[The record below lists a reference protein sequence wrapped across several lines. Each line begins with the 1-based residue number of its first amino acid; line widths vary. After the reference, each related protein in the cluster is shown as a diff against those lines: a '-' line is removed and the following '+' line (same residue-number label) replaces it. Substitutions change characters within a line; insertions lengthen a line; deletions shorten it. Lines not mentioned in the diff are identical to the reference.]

1 MFRNIRERREAFRAA
16 TDELR
21 QQIDMAAQ
29 RFEPARLI
37 VHQVI

>member
-16 TDELR
+16 TNDLRGKIDE
-21 QQIDMAAQ
+21 AAQ

-37 VHQVI
+37 VLQVN